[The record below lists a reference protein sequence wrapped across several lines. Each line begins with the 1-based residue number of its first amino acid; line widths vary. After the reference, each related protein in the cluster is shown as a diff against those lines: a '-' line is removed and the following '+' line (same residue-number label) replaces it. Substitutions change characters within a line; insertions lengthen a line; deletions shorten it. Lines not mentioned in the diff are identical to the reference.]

1 MHGTLR
7 GYVAIARCR
16 LLSLR
21 AAISKYDRALALTQA
36 NALTERKYKYSK
48 SS

>member
-21 AAISKYDRALALTQA
+21 AAISKYDRALDLGQSLLRIAKVL
-36 NALTERKYKYSK
+36 
-48 SS
+48 